1 MIVAAGPV
9 IPNFGSGSSC
19 EVNNGWFCTEW
30 VRQHWSDT
38 LQPALFQHIE
48 LAGIAI
54 AVGFV
59 IAFALALA
67 GFRYRL
73 VDPPIGIVSDFLYT
87 IPSLALFQI
96 LVPFT
101 GITLLTVEIAL
112 VSYTLLIL
120 YRNMIE
126 GLRAV
131 PEEIVDAARGSGFTR
146 AQTFTRVALP
156 LALIVKEAP
165 PGSVDATPRA
175 QRPPVAPINEVLK
188 RPAFYLLMIGSM
200 CSIAAV
206 GGANQHLKLSLSLD
220 HGYAQEA
227 AAQIASL
234 TLAAS
239 LIGRLGMP
247 DDIARG
253 IVFLASD
260 DAAFMTGAGLVIDG
274 GLTAQ

>member
-1 MIVAAGPV
+1 VIVAAGPV

-146 AQTFTRVALP
+146 AQTFTRVELP
-156 LALIVKEAP
+156 LALPAILTGLRV
-165 PGSVDATPRA
+165 AT
-175 QRPPVAPINEVLK
+175 VSTI
-188 RPAFYLLMIGSM
+188 
-200 CSIAAV
+200 SIATIAPFV
-206 GGANQHLKLSLSLD
+206 IAKGLGQPIYAALSQDIFKTEIFTAGGMV
-220 HGYAQEA
+220 
-227 AAQIASL
+227 IA
-234 TLAAS
+234 LALVA
-239 LIGRLGMP
+239 
-247 DDIARG
+247 D
-253 IVFLASD
+253 
-260 DAAFMTGAGLVIDG
+260 GLLVLLQR
-274 GLTAQ
+274 GLTPWVRA